1 MPCTKAV
8 QVHLHKRKLAP
19 LYLFFTLNEGK
30 PLFFFFFPF
39 PSSPFSFSFLT
50 VPDTASQHSVVPSGG
65 GAAPCPAGLPEMS
78 PRNGWR
84 NQENQDVL
92 QARMWGCKP
101 TGKGLSFCYGLLP
114 LFLSLFCLAV
124 NIFCNL
130 IASSFQESIWSPAG
144 CWLNRKNSS
153 KAWNG
158 MGFVVII
165 WLGGCCQRFVV
176 VVDFFF

>member
-1 MPCTKAV
+1 
-8 QVHLHKRKLAP
+8 
-19 LYLFFTLNEGK
+19 
-30 PLFFFFFPF
+30 
-39 PSSPFSFSFLT
+39 
-50 VPDTASQHSVVPSGG
+50 
-65 GAAPCPAGLPEMS
+65 
-78 PRNGWR
+78 
-84 NQENQDVL
+84 
-92 QARMWGCKP
+92 MWGCKP

-176 VVDFFF
+176 VVDFFFFNGQRLDFLFF